1 MSTRKDFRMVKF
13 EVKHHNEKPVI
24 LWAEVPKKA
33 FTEGKVK
40 PNNYVEFGGDE
51 KWWKILS
58 AKRMSIFLKP
68 NNGNKIR
75 TATRFKES

>member
-13 EVKHHNEKPVI
+13 EVKHHNEHPVMI
-24 LWAEVPKKA
+24 WAEVPKKA

-51 KWWKILS
+51 KWWK
-58 AKRMSIFLKP
+58 KRMSIFLKP
-68 NNGNKIR
+68 SNGDKIR

>member
-13 EVKHHNEKPVI
+13 EVKHHNEKPVM

-58 AKRMSIFLKP
+58 AKTIPMFLKP
-68 NNGNKIR
+68 NAGEKIR
-75 TATRFKES
+75 IATRFKEN

>member
-58 AKRMSIFLKP
+58 VKRISMFLKP
-68 NNGNKIR
+68 NAGEKIR
-75 TATRFKES
+75 TATRFKEN